1 MAYAMY
7 LRKSRADEELGYDNT
22 LERHEEMLRN
32 LAAQTGIHVDEAH
45 IFREIVSG
53 ESIEA
58 RPQMQRLLKA
68 VEMGLYTGVL
78 CIELERLS
86 RGDGADQQRILK
98 AFQFSDTKIITL
110 TKTYDLAGDDSF
122 DEEFFE
128 FGLFMSRREY
138 KMIKKRLYRGRIQA
152 QKEGYFIGSRP
163 PYGYDKKR
171 IGKGYVLVPNENAE
185 VVRYIFRRYAQHD
198 TAANILHD
206 LNNMAIPTV
215 TGAKWTAYAI
225 REVIKNQTYIG
236 KINTKTV
243 RCEKSIKDGKVVQ
256 RWLNNYEPV
265 VVEGKHEPIVDEEL
279 FWRCQEVRD
288 SKKTRT
294 RSDQT
299 LKNPFASIMF
309 CNVCG
314 KTMRR
319 THYDYKGERTF
330 CYGCQTS
337 RCETKNTFTHVVYDM
352 VIDELK
358 KELERQLVVLA
369 DYDASP
375 DHDARMDE
383 LEMLR
388 AELSKKSMM
397 LERAC
402 EAYETG
408 IYDRQTYL
416 ERVQKV
422 NAARAE
428 LQARAE
434 ELEKSIEESEERH
447 EKAVPILTRVVEEM
461 HTLEPKEQNDLL
473 KMIVDRIEYE
483 KTESGAAIEPTLRI
497 SLKI

>member
-7 LRKSRADEELGYDNT
+7 LRKSRADEELGYENT

-32 LAAQTGIHVDEAH
+32 LAAQTGIHIDETH
-45 IFREIVSG
+45 IYMEIVSG

-58 RPQMQRLLKA
+58 RPQMQKLLKA

-86 RGDGADQQRILK
+86 RGDGSDQQRILK

-163 PYGYDKKR
+163 PYGYNKER

-185 VVRYIFRRYAQHD
+185 VVKYIFKRYAKRE

-206 LNNMAIPTV
+206 LNRMAIPTV
-215 TGAKWTAYAI
+215 TGAQWTAYAI

-265 VVEGKHEPIVDEEL
+265 VVEGKHEPIIDEEL
-279 FWRCQEVRD
+279 FWKCQEVRD
-288 SKKTRT
+288 SKKTRVKA
-294 RSDQT
+294 DQT

-309 CNVCG
+309 CDVCG
-314 KTMRR
+314 KTIRR
-319 THYDYKGERTF
+319 THYDYKVERTF
-330 CYGCQTS
+330 YYGCVTS

-358 KELERQLVVLA
+358 KELERQQFVLA
-369 DYDASP
+369 DYDTSP
-375 DHDARMDE
+375 EQDTRKDE

-388 AELSKKSMM
+388 TELNKKSMM

-408 IYDRQTYL
+408 IYDRMTYL

-422 NAARAE
+422 NAARSE
-428 LQARAE
+428 LQARVE
-434 ELEKSIEESEERH
+434 ELERDIEESEERH
-447 EKAVPILTRVVEEM
+447 EKAIPILTKVVEEM
-461 HTLEPKEQNDLL
+461 HTLTPKEQNDLL
-473 KMIVDRIEYE
+473 KMIIDKIVYK
-483 KTESGAAIEPTLRI
+483 KTESGAGIQPTLEI

>member
-7 LRKSRADEELGYDNT
+7 LRKSRADEELGYENT

-32 LAAQTGIHVDEAH
+32 LASQTGIHIDETH
-45 IFREIVSG
+45 IYREIVSG

-58 RPQMQRLLKA
+58 RPQMQKLLKA

-185 VVRYIFRRYAQHD
+185 VVRYIFRRYSQRE
-198 TAANILHD
+198 TAADILHS
-206 LNNMAIPTV
+206 LNRMAIPTV
-215 TGAKWTAYAI
+215 TGAQWTAYAI

-243 RCEKSIKDGKVVQ
+243 RCEKHIEDGKVVQ
-256 RWLNNYEPV
+256 RWLNNYTPIT
-265 VVEGKHEPIVDEEL
+265 VEGKHEPIIDEEL
-279 FWRCQEVRD
+279 FWKCQEIRN
-288 SKKTRT
+288 SKKTRIK
-294 RSDQT
+294 SDQT
-299 LKNPFASIMF
+299 LKNPFASMMF
-309 CNVCG
+309 CGVCG

-330 CYGCQTS
+330 YYGCQTS
-337 RCETKNTFTHVVYDM
+337 RCETKNTFTHIVYDM
-352 VIDELK
+352 VISELK
-358 KELERQLVVLA
+358 KELERQQVVLA
-369 DYDASP
+369 SYDTTP
-375 DHDARMDE
+375 EKDNRRDE
-383 LEMLR
+383 LEMLK
-388 AELSKKSMM
+388 AELGKKSMM

-422 NAARAE
+422 NAAKVE
-428 LQARAE
+428 LQARIEA
-434 ELEKSIEESEERH
+434 LENDIEESEERH

-461 HTLEPKEQNDLL
+461 HTLTPKEQNDLL
-473 KMIVDRIEYE
+473 KMIIDKITYK
-483 KTESGAAIEPTLRI
+483 KTESGAAIEPVLEI

>member
-1 MAYAMY
+1 MY
-7 LRKSRADEELGYDNT
+7 LRKSRADEELGYENT

-32 LAAQTGIHVDEAH
+32 LAAQTGIHVDESH
-45 IFREIVSG
+45 IYREIVSG

-58 RPQMQRLLKA
+58 RPQMQKLLKA

-299 LKNPFASIMF
+299 LKNPFASMMF
-309 CNVCG
+309 CGVCG

-330 CYGCQTS
+330 YYGCQTS
-337 RCETKNTFTHVVYDM
+337 RCVTKNTFTHVVYDM
-352 VIDELK
+352 VIGELK
-358 KELERQLVVLA
+358 KELERQKVVLA
-369 DYDASP
+369 DYDTSP
-375 DHDARMDE
+375 DHDARRDE
-383 LEMLR
+383 LEMLK

-428 LQARAE
+428 LQARVE
-434 ELEKSIEESEERH
+434 ELEVSIEESEERH

>member
-7 LRKSRADEELGYDNT
+7 LRKSRADEELGYENT

-32 LAAQTGIHVDEAH
+32 LAAQTGIHIDETH
-45 IFREIVSG
+45 IYREIVSG

-58 RPQMQRLLKA
+58 RPQMQKLLKA

-163 PYGYDKKR
+163 PYGYDKQR

-185 VVRYIFRRYAQHD
+185 VVRYIFRRYAERD

-243 RCEKSIKDGKVVQ
+243 RCEKHIEDGKVVQ
-256 RWLNNYEPV
+256 RWLNNYTPIT
-265 VVEGKHEPIVDEEL
+265 VEGKHEPIIDEEL
-279 FWRCQEVRD
+279 FWKCQEIRN
-288 SKKTRT
+288 SKKTRIK
-294 RSDQT
+294 SDQT
-299 LKNPFASIMF
+299 LKNPLASMMF
-309 CNVCG
+309 CGVCG

-330 CYGCQTS
+330 YYGCQTS

-358 KELERQLVVLA
+358 KELERQQVVLA
-369 DYDASP
+369 DYDTSP
-375 DHDARMDE
+375 EQDTRSDE
-383 LEMLR
+383 LEMLKV
-388 AELSKKSMM
+388 ELDKKSMM

-428 LQARAE
+428 LQTRIE
-434 ELEKSIEESEERH
+434 TLEKEIEESEERH
-447 EKAVPILTRVVEEM
+447 EKAVPILTKVVEEM
-461 HTLEPKEQNDLL
+461 HTLTPKEQNDLL
-473 KMIVDRIEYE
+473 KMIIERITYK
-483 KTESGAAIEPTLRI
+483 KTESGAAIEPTLEI

>member
-1 MAYAMY
+1 
-7 LRKSRADEELGYDNT
+7 
-22 LERHEEMLRN
+22 
-32 LAAQTGIHVDEAH
+32 
-45 IFREIVSG
+45 
-53 ESIEA
+53 
-58 RPQMQRLLKA
+58 MQKLLKA

-163 PYGYDKKR
+163 PYGYNKER

-185 VVRYIFRRYAQHD
+185 VVRYIFRRYAQRE

-215 TGAKWTAYAI
+215 TGTKWTAYAI

-265 VVEGKHEPIVDEEL
+265 V
-279 FWRCQEVRD
+279 
-288 SKKTRT
+288 
-294 RSDQT
+294 
-299 LKNPFASIMF
+299 F
-309 CNVCG
+309 CSVCG
-314 KTMRR
+314 KTIRR

-330 CYGCQTS
+330 YYGCVTS

-352 VIDELK
+352 VMAELK
-358 KELERQLVVLA
+358 KELERQQVMLA
-369 DYDASP
+369 DYDTSP
-375 DHDARMDE
+375 DHDARKDE
-383 LEMLR
+383 LEMLK
-388 AELSKKSMM
+388 AELGKKSMM

-428 LQARAE
+428 LQARVE
-434 ELEKSIEESEERH
+434 ELEASIEESEERH
-447 EKAVPILTRVVEEM
+447 AKAVPILTRVVEEM

>member
-1 MAYAMY
+1 MY
-7 LRKSRADEELGYDNT
+7 LRKSRADEELGYENT

-32 LAAQTGIHVDEAH
+32 LEAQTGIHVDEAH

-299 LKNPFASIMF
+299 LKNPFASIML
-309 CNVCG
+309 CSVCG

-330 CYGCQTS
+330 YYGCQTS
-337 RCETKNTFTHVVYDM
+337 RCETKNTFTNVVYDM
-352 VIDELK
+352 VMAELK
-358 KELERQLVVLA
+358 KELERQQVVLA
-369 DYDASP
+369 DYDTTP
-375 DHDARMDE
+375 EKDTRRDE

-388 AELSKKSMM
+388 DELGKKSMM

-428 LQARAE
+428 LQARVE
-434 ELEKSIEESEERH
+434 ELEASIEESEERH

-461 HTLEPKEQNDLL
+461 HTLTTKEQNDLL

>member
-1 MAYAMY
+1 MY
-7 LRKSRADEELGYDNT
+7 LRKSRADEELGYENT

-45 IFREIVSG
+45 IYREIVSG

-58 RPQMQRLLKA
+58 RPQMQKLLKA

-86 RGDGADQQRILK
+86 RGDGAGRQRILK

-110 TKTYDLAGDDSF
+110 TKTYGLAGDDSF

-152 QKEGYFIGSRP
+152 QREGYFIGSRP

-265 VVEGKHEPIVDEEL
+265 TVEGRHEPIVDEEL
-279 FWRCQEVRD
+279 FWKCQEVRD

-294 RSDQT
+294 RSGRT
-299 LKNPFASIMF
+299 LKNPFAPIMF
-309 CNVCG
+309 CSVCG

-330 CYGCQTS
+330 YYGCQTS
-337 RCETKNTFTHVVYDM
+337 RCETENTFTHVVYDM

-358 KELERQLVVLA
+358 KELERQQVVLA
-369 DYDASP
+369 DYDTTP
-375 DHDARMDE
+375 EKDTRKDE
-383 LEMLR
+383 LEMLGD
-388 AELSKKSMM
+388 ELGKKSMM

-408 IYDRQTYL
+408 IYDRQMYL

-428 LQARAE
+428 LQARVE

-447 EKAVPILTRVVEEM
+447 AKAVPILTRVVEEM

>member
-1 MAYAMY
+1 MCALMCSNNFHY
-7 LRKSRADEELGYDNT
+7 RYD
-22 LERHEEMLRN
+22 
-32 LAAQTGIHVDEAH
+32 
-45 IFREIVSG
+45 F
-53 ESIEA
+53 SIA
-58 RPQMQRLLKA
+58 
-68 VEMGLYTGVL
+68 
-78 CIELERLS
+78 I
-86 RGDGADQQRILK
+86 D
-98 AFQFSDTKIITL
+98 FSNFVIIYYQ
-110 TKTYDLAGDDSF
+110 K
-122 DEEFFE
+122 
-128 FGLFMSRREY
+128 MST
-138 KMIKKRLYRGRIQA
+138 I
-152 QKEGYFIGSRP
+152 P

-206 LNNMAIPTV
+206 LNDMAIPTV
-215 TGAKWTAYAI
+215 TGTKWTAYAI

-236 KINTKTV
+236 KIDTKTV

-256 RWLNNYEPV
+256 RWLDNYEPV
-265 VVEGKHEPIVDEEL
+265 TVEGRHEPIVDEEL
-279 FWRCQEVRD
+279 FWNCQEVRD

-309 CNVCG
+309 CSVCG

-319 THYDYKGERTF
+319 TRYGYRGERTF
-330 CYGCQTS
+330 YHGCQTS

-352 VIDELK
+352 VIDELE
-358 KELERQLVVLA
+358 KELERRQVVLA
-369 DYDASP
+369 DYDTTP
-375 DHDARMDE
+375 EKDTRKDE

-388 AELSKKSMM
+388 DELGKKSMM

-428 LQARAE
+428 LQARVG
-434 ELEKSIEESEERH
+434 ELEKSIGESEERH
-447 EKAVPILTRVVEEM
+447 AKAVPILTRVVGEM

>member
-7 LRKSRADEELGYDNT
+7 LRKSRADEELGYENT

-32 LAAQTGIHVDEAH
+32 LAAQTGIHVDESH
-45 IFREIVSG
+45 IYREIVSG

-58 RPQMQRLLKA
+58 RPQMQKL
-68 VEMGLYTGVL
+68 
-78 CIELERLS
+78 
-86 RGDGADQQRILK
+86 LK

-163 PYGYDKKR
+163 PYGYDKNR
-171 IGKGYVLVPNENAE
+171 IGKGYVLVPNDNAE

-265 VVEGKHEPIVDEEL
+265 TVEGRHEPIVDEEL
-279 FWRCQEVRD
+279 FWKCQEVLD

-309 CNVCG
+309 CSVCG

-330 CYGCQTS
+330 YYGCQTS
-337 RCETKNTFTHVVYDM
+337 RCETKNTFTHVIYDM

-358 KELERQLVVLA
+358 KELERQQVMLA
-369 DYDASP
+369 DYDTTP
-375 DHDARMDE
+375 EKDARKDE
-383 LEMLR
+383 LEMLM
-388 AELSKKSMM
+388 AELGKKSMM

-422 NAARAE
+422 NSARAE
-428 LQARAE
+428 LQAKVE
-434 ELEKSIEESEERH
+434 ELEASIEESEERH

>member
-1 MAYAMY
+1 M
-7 LRKSRADEELGYDNT
+7 
-22 LERHEEMLRN
+22 
-32 LAAQTGIHVDEAH
+32 
-45 IFREIVSG
+45 
-53 ESIEA
+53 
-58 RPQMQRLLKA
+58 
-68 VEMGLYTGVL
+68 
-78 CIELERLS
+78 
-86 RGDGADQQRILK
+86 
-98 AFQFSDTKIITL
+98 
-110 TKTYDLAGDDSF
+110 
-122 DEEFFE
+122 
-128 FGLFMSRREY
+128 
-138 KMIKKRLYRGRIQA
+138 
-152 QKEGYFIGSRP
+152 
-163 PYGYDKKR
+163 
-171 IGKGYVLVPNENAE
+171 VPNENAE

-265 VVEGKHEPIVDEEL
+265 TVEGKHEPIIDEDL
-279 FWRCQEVRD
+279 FWKCQEVRD

-330 CYGCQTS
+330 YYGCQTS

-352 VIDELK
+352 VMAELRN
-358 KELERQLVVLA
+358 ELERQQVVLA
-369 DYDASP
+369 DYDTAP
-375 DHDARMDE
+375 EKDTRRDE

-388 AELSKKSMM
+388 DELGKKSMM

-416 ERVQKV
+416 DRVQKV

-428 LQARAE
+428 LQARVE

-461 HTLEPKEQNDLL
+461 HTLTPKEQNDLL